1 MLVLAGTEELSFE
14 LTGSAAPIAARAHL
28 PPQLELWQSG
38 GAARV
43 ALTVFRMRG
52 LRLRGQ
58 PGPGFDYSEALW
70 RVAVRHEDQ
79 LAWLAVS
86 CDLDSALVRG
96 MGRALIR
103 YPVRAGAFALAA
115 DGFSVRAS
123 GAVLA
128 VGLGGVV
135 AHDLESPGARPLLVA
150 SGGRLWRVPWAEVAG
165 LDAVAR
171 EASVNVDTLSALTLG
186 AVQWDR
192 AALCLRGRGHRCGR
206 ARPVARQRG

>member
-1 MLVLAGTEELSFE
+1 MLLLAGTEELSFE
-14 LTGSAAPIAARAHL
+14 LTGSATPIAVSAHV
-28 PPQLELWQSG
+28 PSGIEVWQVG

-79 LAWLAVS
+79 LAWLAVA

-103 YPVRAGAFALAA
+103 YPVRVGAFALAA
-115 DGFSVRAS
+115 DGFSVRAV

-128 VGLGGVV
+128 VGLGGEV
-135 AHDLESPGARPLLVA
+135 AHDVESPGARPLLVV

-165 LDAVAR
+165 PEARVR
-171 EASVNVDTLSALTLG
+171 EASVNADTLSALTLG
-186 AVQWDR
+186 GVSWDR
-192 AALCLRGRGHRCGR
+192 AALCVRGRGHRCGR